1 MTYPLLEK
9 IAEKLCY
16 TDLGYQRI
24 NKKLKLD
31 YSRNEIE
38 SLLQKNILSA
48 TRILH
53 KGKNYYIYNYSKN
66 IRVTVNAN
74 NYRVITVDRLKL

>member
-38 SLLQKNILSA
+38 SLLQKIFSVQ
-48 TRILH
+48 RE
-53 KGKNYYIYNYSKN
+53 YYIKAK
-66 IRVTVNAN
+66 IIIFTTIQR
-74 NYRVITVDRLKL
+74 I